1 MCLKVLQ
8 YEGGFQM
15 QVEVWSDIACPF
27 CYIGKRRIE
36 AGLEQFVH
44 KDQVQIVYKSFQLNE
59 NARKDIAYDAYDA
72 LSARS
77 GMSREEAKAIH

>member
-1 MCLKVLQ
+1 MHNIVNQVETRLQ

-15 QVEVWSDIACPF
+15 KVEVWSDIACPF

-44 KDQVQIVYKSFQLNE
+44 KD
-59 NARKDIAYDAYDA
+59 
-72 LSARS
+72 
-77 GMSREEAKAIH
+77 